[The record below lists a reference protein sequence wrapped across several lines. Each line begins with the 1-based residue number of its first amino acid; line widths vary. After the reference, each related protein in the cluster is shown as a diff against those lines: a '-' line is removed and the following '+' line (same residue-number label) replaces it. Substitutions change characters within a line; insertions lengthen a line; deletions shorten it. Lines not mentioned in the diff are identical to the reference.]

1 MKEERVKVT
10 LTEYGVAGDYIV
22 VERHEDGG
30 LLLEPDTSVEAIRR
44 RHNLRS
50 ATVAEF
56 EAEYGPVLAPDGE
69 G

>member
-1 MKEERVKVT
+1 MNATRLKVR
-10 LTEYGVAGDYIV
+10 LTESGVAGDYVV
-22 VERHEDGG
+22 VERHQNGG
-30 LLLEPDTSVEAIRR
+30 LVLEPDTSLEAIRH
-44 RHNLRS
+44 RHNLAS